1 MYLHEYAMYLIENIK
16 AFPLQAY
23 QRSSLIGCSI
33 EPDPNVYE
41 AKTSVGLVRGH
52 AYSVTKVVKAKIE
65 TPRISGEM
73 PLIRVS

>member
-1 MYLHEYAMYLIENIK
+1 M
-16 AFPLQAY
+16 
-23 QRSSLIGCSI
+23 
-33 EPDPNVYE
+33 YE

-73 PLIRVS
+73 PLIRVRHFNIFGLIFLAVKKIFSHFPGAEPLG